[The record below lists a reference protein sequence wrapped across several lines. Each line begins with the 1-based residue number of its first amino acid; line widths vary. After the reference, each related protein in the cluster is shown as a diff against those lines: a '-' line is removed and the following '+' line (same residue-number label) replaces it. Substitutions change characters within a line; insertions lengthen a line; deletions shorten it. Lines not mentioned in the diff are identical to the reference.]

1 MPTQVPGGREDCCQ
15 ASLFPKLVRLE
26 EKRMQPIRQPAST
39 TVTAFLAV
47 LCLTPALAASDSEIH
62 GVVTDNAGNRS
73 AGPLSKLPWMR
84 RVFPGTTRTTT
95 QRWSAKQT
103 SPWNRESTSIV

>member
-1 MPTQVPGGREDCCQ
+1 
-15 ASLFPKLVRLE
+15 
-26 EKRMQPIRQPAST
+26 MQPIRQQAST

-84 RVFPGTTRTTT
+84 RVFTGTPRTTT
-95 QRWSAKQT
+95 QRRSAKQT
-103 SPWNRESTSIV
+103 SACHRESTSLVSAERIGKVCCQTIGTPVSSDRPVLVHCV

>member
-1 MPTQVPGGREDCCQ
+1 
-15 ASLFPKLVRLE
+15 
-26 EKRMQPIRQPAST
+26 MQPIRQQAST

-73 AGPLSKLPWMR
+73 AGPLSKLPWVR
-84 RVFPGTTRTTT
+84 RVFPGTPRTTGATRARFRPEATRFRPRLSDSAQRSKPKT
-95 QRWSAKQT
+95 QRRSAKQT
-103 SPWNRESTSIV
+103 